1 MIKDGVLCEYE
12 LMHIQYNTG
21 VTAAGDFM
29 ERAMVPVQSFT
40 IVLPDVIKH
49 SIKKAT
55 GFDLFSKTFIP
66 MTWIKG
72 DGMTIVAEHDTLL
85 VPVLTK
91 EGYLI
96 AGENVYELA
105 RGTGYRI
112 EKGTTVEVKGED
124 ILMLGPLVG
133 PGLEGP

>member
-1 MIKDGVLCEYE
+1 MIKEGVLCEYE

-55 GFDLFSKTFIP
+55 GFDLFSKTFVP

-72 DGMTIVAEHDTLL
+72 DGMTVVAEHDILFI
-85 VPVLTK
+85 PVLTK

-96 AGENVYELA
+96 AGEDVYELV

-112 EKGTTVEVKGED
+112 KTGTPVEVKGED
-124 ILMLGPLVG
+124 ILMLGPLG
-133 PGLEGP
+133 

>member
-1 MIKDGVLCEYE
+1 MIKEGVLCEYE

-29 ERAMVPVQSFT
+29 ERVMVPVQSFT

-55 GFDLFSKTFIP
+55 GFDLFSKTFVP

-72 DGMTIVAEHDTLL
+72 DGMTVVAEHDMLL

-96 AGENVYELA
+96 AGDNFYELV

-112 EKGTTVEVKGED
+112 KTGTPVEVKGED
-124 ILMLGPLVG
+124 ILMLGPLG
-133 PGLEGP
+133 

>member
-1 MIKDGVLCEYE
+1 MIKEGVLCEYE

-55 GFDLFSKTFIP
+55 GFDLFSKTFVP

-72 DGMTIVAEHDTLL
+72 DGMTIVAEHDMLF

-96 AGENVYELA
+96 AGDNFYELV
-105 RGTGYRI
+105 RGKGYRI
-112 EKGTTVEVKGED
+112 KTGTPVEVKGED
-124 ILMLGPLVG
+124 ILMLGPLG
-133 PGLEGP
+133 

>member
-1 MIKDGVLCEYE
+1 
-12 LMHIQYNTG
+12 MHIQYNTG